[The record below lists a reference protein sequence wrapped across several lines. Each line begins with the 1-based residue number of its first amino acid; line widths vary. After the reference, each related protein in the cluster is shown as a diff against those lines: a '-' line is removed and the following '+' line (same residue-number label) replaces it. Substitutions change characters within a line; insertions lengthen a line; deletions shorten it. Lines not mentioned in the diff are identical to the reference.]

1 MGREEAKGGASEG
14 VRREKKQRERRNER
28 VYCEKG

>member
-1 MGREEAKGGASEG
+1 MEREEAKEGDSEG
-14 VRREKKQRERRNER
+14 VRREKNKGKRRNER